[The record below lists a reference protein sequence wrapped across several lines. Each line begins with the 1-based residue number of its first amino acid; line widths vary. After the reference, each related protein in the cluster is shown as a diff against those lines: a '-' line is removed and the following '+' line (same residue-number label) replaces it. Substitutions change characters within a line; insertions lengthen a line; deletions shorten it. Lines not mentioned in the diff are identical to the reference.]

1 METQQDKMKQK
12 WAFTLFGLGLCVI
25 GMSQSDTLSKEQR
38 DSLKTFLVENKGN
51 IIPMTIIDGDTVP
64 WTVLDEILLISSPT
78 FDDDE
83 ARRRY
88 YLLKRRVYKVYPY
101 AVLAGDKLDSLNLK
115 LDDIKRKKHRK
126 KYIKEYQSY
135 LEDQFEPEL
144 RNLTRSEGQILCK
157 LIYRETGITVYDLIS
172 EYRSGWRAFWY
183 NALANWYDITLKK
196 EYNPTESEEDKMI
209 ENILQMAFS
218 SGLLQERIPFYPPEK
233 PKKSKK

>member
-1 METQQDKMKQK
+1 MKQ
-12 WAFTLFGLGLCVI
+12 WWLCVLI
-25 GMSQSDTLSKEQR
+25 VPFFGFAQVDTLTQVQR
-38 DSLKTFLVENKGN
+38 DSIKDYTIANRKLIV
-51 IIPMTIIDGDTVP
+51 PMTVIDGDTIP

-115 LDDIKRKKHRK
+115 LDSLKKNRYKK
-126 KYIKEYQSY
+126 KYIKEYQDY
-135 LEDQFEPEL
+135 LEQQFEPEL
-144 RNLTRSEGQILCK
+144 KKLTRSEGQILCK
-157 LIYRETGITVYDLIS
+157 LIYRETGITVFDLIS

-196 EYNPTESEEDKMI
+196 EFQPLQNEEDKMI
-209 ENILQMAFS
+209 ENILQLGFID
-218 SGLLQERIPFYPPEK
+218 GQLKERVPFYPPAQ
-233 PKKSKK
+233 